1 MQSKGC
7 LRVSDAVAEK
17 LEVFLHLCS
26 SYKVLEA
33 PDPSLGGPPKILCQI
48 QTRNV
53 VEIHFQYCSFCGL
66 GCIAQKKGT
75 HKSFKRAVLT
85 FHLPSFLSK
94 ESEFSLVLRILEYWR
109 AKCLFFKSF
118 LAAGC
123 IFFQNRSSPRLLLIS
138 FEAANKFPSAAQTA
152 LLCH

>member
-17 LEVFLHLCS
+17 LEVFLRLCS
-26 SYKVLEA
+26 AYKVLEA
-33 PDPSLGGPPKILCQI
+33 PDPSLGGPPEILSQI
-48 QTRNV
+48 QKRNV
-53 VEIHFQYCSFCGL
+53 EMHFWYRSFRGL

-94 ESEFSLVLRILEYWR
+94 ESEFSLVL
-109 AKCLFFKSF
+109 
-118 LAAGC
+118 
-123 IFFQNRSSPRLLLIS
+123 
-138 FEAANKFPSAAQTA
+138 
-152 LLCH
+152 